1 MTNDTISSFGHPA
14 VSPSGEYL
22 YFTSDMPGNGGK
34 DIWRVNIKDRIGTLE
49 NLGDA
54 INTPGD
60 EVFPYLLTDSIMY
73 FSSDGHPGL
82 GGLDIFR
89 AELRPDGSWSVS
101 NVGVPLNSAAD
112 DFGMTFA
119 KSDHPEGFFSSNR
132 GDARGYDHIY
142 SFELPDLKIVLTGYV
157 TDHDEEPIGGA
168 VVRIV
173 GNDGSNQ
180 RTATRPDGSFSFPL
194 NRGVSYAMMAG
205 ARGYLNAKQE
215 FSTDTTETD
224 AEYGVDFMLASLSK
238 PNIVENIF
246 YDFDRATLRPES
258 QEALDGLAEMLRD
271 NPNITI
277 EMTSHTDRV
286 GTEEYN
292 LDLSHRR
299 AKAVIDYLIESGIAP
314 DRLQYQG
321 YGKTKPKTV
330 TKRVARLYPQFKE
343 GDVLTEDF
351 ILALPEEADRQAAD
365 QINRRTEFN
374 ILSVDYKMY

>member
-1 MTNDTISSFGHPA
+1 
-14 VSPSGEYL
+14 
-22 YFTSDMPGNGGK
+22 
-34 DIWRVNIKDRIGTLE
+34 
-49 NLGDA
+49 
-54 INTPGD
+54 
-60 EVFPYLLTDSIMY
+60 
-73 FSSDGHPGL
+73 
-82 GGLDIFR
+82 
-89 AELRPDGSWSVS
+89 
-101 NVGVPLNSAAD
+101 
-112 DFGMTFA
+112 
-119 KSDHPEGFFSSNR
+119 
-132 GDARGYDHIY
+132 
-142 SFELPDLKIVLTGYV
+142 
-157 TDHDEEPIGGA
+157 
-168 VVRIV
+168 
-173 GNDGSNQ
+173 
-180 RTATRPDGSFSFPL
+180 
-194 NRGVSYAMMAG
+194 MMAG